1 MLNYLRIKLATLRN
15 DERGVTVIEY
25 ALMVFLI
32 AVAVT
37 ATLQP
42 IRTEVIRIFTQVY
55 NALLTV

>member
-32 AVAVT
+32 TVAVA
-37 ATLQP
+37 ATLTP
-42 IRTEVIRIFTQVY
+42 IRTEIVRIFTQVY
-55 NALLTV
+55 TVLTGV